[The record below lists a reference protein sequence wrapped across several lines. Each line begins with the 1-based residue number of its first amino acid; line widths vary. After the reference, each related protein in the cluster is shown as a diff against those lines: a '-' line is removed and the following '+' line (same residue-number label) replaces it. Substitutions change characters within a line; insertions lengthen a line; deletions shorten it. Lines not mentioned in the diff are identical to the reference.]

1 MWTSAPAGKDDTLLP
16 VKARTYV
23 KKGGQPMNGT
33 KKIKTPTT
41 TRGMLNLIDK
51 FLARCDGESGNLWDV
66 LSALRGPD
74 DGDEITKKRTTLL
87 IRAAAFP
94 KLKKAL
100 DKRKWI
106 SGPSNRYPGMNG
118 DPPYDPTGDD
128 GHFYT
133 HANGAAKVLNLR

>member
-1 MWTSAPAGKDDTLLP
+1 
-16 VKARTYV
+16 
-23 KKGGQPMNGT
+23 MNGT

-74 DGDEITKKRTTLL
+74 DDDEITKKRTTLL

-94 KLKKAL
+94 RLSKAL
-100 DKRKWI
+100 DKKDWE
-106 SGPSNRYPGMNG
+106 SGPSGRRPGMN
-118 DPPYDPTGDD
+118 DSPQTYDPTGD